1 LNAGSSMAEAEVP
14 NVSNIEQTNSN
25 IPSTSQGKF

>member
-1 LNAGSSMAEAEVP
+1 MAEAEVQVP